1 MSPRHLGQEVSALV
15 DGELGH
21 DARDRALAHVATCA
35 ACRDLLDAERRVKDR
50 LAHAPGPVPASD
62 LDARLRALAE
72 PGDPVP
78 PRSRRM
84 PLAPVVPTLPPPGST
99 RRPGGRGDGR
109 RPAGSRPRVRRARYT
124 AVTAVSAV
132 GLVLGAAFAAGGT
145 TEPPGTPVLPPAAEL
160 TVEHAATTSG
170 MPLHDPAF
178 DAVTAT
184 FGGLTFPEAP
194 GR

>member
-1 MSPRHLGQEVSALV
+1 MSGRHLGSDVSALV

-21 DARDRALAHVATCA
+21 EARDRALAHVATCA
-35 ACRDLLDAERRVKDR
+35 PCRELLDAERRVKER
-50 LAHAPGPVPASD
+50 LATAPGPVPSAE

-84 PLAPVVPTLPPPGST
+84 PLAPVVPTLPPPGP
-99 RRPGGRGDGR
+99 RRPRGRADGRGPSG
-109 RPAGSRPRVRRARYT
+109 ARPRVRRARY
-124 AVTAVSAV
+124 AALSAVSAV
-132 GLVLGAAFAAGGT
+132 GLVLGAAFAAGGA

-160 TVEHAATTSG
+160 TVEHAVTTSG

-194 GR
+194 RR